1 MFAKYFAK
9 REYFF
14 AIKNIPMHRHIK
26 NPVTIN
32 ESFNLFWVLS
42 ANSPLGLSVSYFY

>member
-14 AIKNIPMHRHIK
+14 AIKNIPIQRHIK

-32 ESFNLFWVLS
+32 ESNSFFWVLS
-42 ANSPLGLSVSYFY
+42 AN